1 MTVTDENKR
10 SLAYNPE
17 LYEVAVQGM
26 AMKARWVARKLRKW
40 RRTRWWCWMNLTSAP
55 SARHS
60 SMCREA
66 T

>member
-26 AMKARWVARKLRKW
+26 AMKARWMARKR
-40 RRTRWWCWMNLTSAP
+40 
-55 SARHS
+55 
-60 SMCREA
+60 
-66 T
+66 